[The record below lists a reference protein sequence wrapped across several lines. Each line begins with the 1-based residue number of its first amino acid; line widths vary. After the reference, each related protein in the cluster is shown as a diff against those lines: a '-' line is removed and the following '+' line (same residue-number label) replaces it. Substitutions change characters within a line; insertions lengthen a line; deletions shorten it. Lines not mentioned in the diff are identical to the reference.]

1 MKENTAGLNR
11 FKTQIFL
18 HGLIFASIIEV
29 GSLIILGPDLGFVY
43 GLVMGTCIS
52 IVNFSILTFAGNK
65 VLNTGKPVIGFAGYL
80 LRLCIYG
87 IAFYMALNISLV
99 SGMGAILG
107 FMTITIAIIFLHMV
121 KPALGGRKSGVE
133 IIKSVG
139 PDESGESVLSTQGVS
154 LAVEG
159 DKPDKPGD
167 FSDLDQNKKKR
178 GRFSAWF
185 YRELLRSAFDED
197 DDQSE

>member
-1 MKENTAGLNR
+1 MKEDTAGFNR

-18 HGLIFASIIEV
+18 HGLIFASVIEA

-43 GLVMGTCIS
+43 GLSMGTCIAV
-52 IVNFSILTFAGNK
+52 VNFNILIFAGNK

-87 IAFYMALNISLV
+87 IAFYMALNISLA

-107 FMTITIAIIFLHMV
+107 FMTITLAILFLHMV
-121 KPALGGRKSGVE
+121 RPLLSGKKSGAD
-133 IIKSVG
+133 IIR
-139 PDESGESVLSTQGVS
+139 PDEADESAQSVQGVS
-154 LAVEG
+154 FAAG
-159 DKPDKPGD
+159 NDKPDEPDG
-167 FSDLDQNKKKR
+167 FSDRNTGKKKR

-185 YRELLRSAFDED
+185 YREVLKSAFDED
-197 DDQSE
+197 EEQSE